1 MSNWSN
7 EEQRQ
12 SWQTH
17 LVALKNRIA
26 NLEDG
31 RADQSG
37 AAGFLAVSKSS
48 GIAVRLSVRSIL
60 GQLLHDGGEIEPDVL
75 ALDVAAVRKLHDVKQ
90 PEFEGAI
97 ASLEAER
104 LARRPARPD
113 RFVHHEVVAVEPL
126 HATHLAVGKID
137 EHGLVEFARAVAAV
151 RIEQFAERAVDA
163 SQRWEPG
170 TIAKPLFDILS
181 IHRPRH
187 PWCGGGQH
195 IHMSPPL
202 STRTPKN

>member
-31 RADQSG
+31 RPDQSG

-97 ASLEAER
+97 ASLEGC
-104 LARRPARPD
+104 PPN
-113 RFVHHEVVAVEPL
+113 
-126 HATHLAVGKID
+126 
-137 EHGLVEFARAVAAV
+137 RAVWKPRPNVPSRSAPAGK
-151 RIEQFAERAVDA
+151 AEKISILRVWDA
-163 SQRWEPG
+163 IFQVNPQN
-170 TIAKPLFDILS
+170 
-181 IHRPRH
+181 RP
-187 PWCGGGQH
+187 
-195 IHMSPPL
+195 
-202 STRTPKN
+202 